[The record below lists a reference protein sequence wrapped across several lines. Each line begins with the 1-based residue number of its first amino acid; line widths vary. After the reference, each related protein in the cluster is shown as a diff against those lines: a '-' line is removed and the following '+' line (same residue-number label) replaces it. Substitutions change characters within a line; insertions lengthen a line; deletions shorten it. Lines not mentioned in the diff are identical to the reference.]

1 MKIKRL
7 IIRNIASIE
16 KGEIDFENDLIDR
29 ETGKTSSL
37 FLITGD
43 TGSGKSVI
51 LDCISMALYG
61 TTPRVKSVNGTKKN
75 SYRNN
80 EGEEISV
87 SDISQYTRIGISWKD
102 ECYSELT
109 FTGNDDT
116 DYVARFSLGRT
127 NRHNYRKPEWTLAIG
142 ESEVIENRKDE
153 IKERIQKAVG
163 LTFEQFSRMAML
175 AQGQFATFLTGRKEE
190 RESILEQ
197 LTSTGIFSR
206 YGEAISDIYKASK
219 QEYETEKKVC
229 EELCKKILDDS
240 VREEL
245 VAELELKT
253 TTAKKWQTDSEN
265 IRHRINRTE
274 SIIKAIKEISFLKEE
289 EKKLKSIEDTAEYR
303 KRISILN
310 LWDTTSD
317 QRQLVADKIR
327 VSEKLQ
333 YDKDLL
339 RLKKSELI
347 LLSEDLSMR
356 MKDAKAC
363 SRNLEQLRI
372 RIESQE
378 PLKKLYRDSSAV
390 TAEINRFISTG
401 KEIITKEKDIEELSL
416 SIDKLQK
423 DLSPLEKQVKD
434 KSEHCRKLQNLIYR
448 KSDERDA
455 VNPATLRRENDRLIK
470 RQFSL
475 KTLLQRLELMEAERK
490 ETEKGAVDIAN
501 LSIHLSELRADADK
515 KSEECKR
522 IEKEKDAAE
531 NRYRTMLLS
540 MEENFEAIRRQLVE
554 EHALNC
560 PLCGQSIEEHIHQW
574 SSKDYF
580 SGILSPLEEE
590 KNRLCKDFN
599 IARKEADE
607 AMKNKNTSVGILKI
621 KEEDL
626 KKRKNSLTTNEKE
639 INELIRSLGI
649 EPSDNIPDLISNELS
664 GLNIEIES
672 VSEKLRQTDDLQKEI
687 NILIKDKETSDKENK
702 VIERKLQKSLE
713 LLAQKKEVSRIANE
727 RIKELTAERKA
738 LQEELSKVLKD
749 YDEQWMEDPAA
760 IARRLLQDADA
771 YNESVS
777 RYSKEEPSHR
787 ALLNTLASISTTED
801 MLSRL
806 LSSVEP
812 AEISENSGKLKT
824 MPTDRIQAK
833 WQAFHVEI
841 AAIYSRIAEASS
853 RIKEFDRSLTEYYNA
868 SGTTE
873 TTLRELLGTTEEITS
888 MRGLQDIHRDKLHRN
903 GTLLAEAIK
912 SRQENLRALN
922 LDDESQ
928 LEDPDKLR
936 SELDSLIQQNSELTL
951 SIGAIKERLE
961 ADRKTR
967 LDSERQRADLEM
979 KTIRME
985 KWEKMNKYF
994 GGTRFRTLVQ
1004 SHILRPLLNNANIY
1018 LRQIT
1023 DHYTLTC
1030 SDENEQ
1036 LSILVRD
1043 RYHNNEPRSVTVL
1056 SGGERFMVSLA
1067 LSLALSAMNRPDMN
1081 VDILFID
1088 EGFGT
1093 LDAKTLDMVLNTL
1106 RRLPEI
1112 NGQTGRRVGVIS
1124 HREEL
1129 AEQIDCQIRL
1139 RSYGEGRSRIEIH
1152 NTPVK
1157 S

>member
-16 KGEIDFENDLIDR
+16 KGEIDFENDLIDH

-87 SDISQYTRIGISWKD
+87 SDISQYTRIGISHKD

-109 FTGNDDT
+109 FTGNDNT
-116 DYVARFSLGRT
+116 DYVVRFSLGRT
-127 NRHNYRKPEWTLAIG
+127 NRHNYRKPEWTLVIG
-142 ESEVIENRKDE
+142 DFEVIENRKDE

-175 AQGQFATFLTGRKEE
+175 AQGQFAAFLTGRKEE

-229 EELCKKILDDS
+229 EELSKKILDDS
-240 VREEL
+240 VRKEL
-245 VAELELKT
+245 AEELELKT
-253 TTAKKWQTDSEN
+253 ATAKKCQTDSEN
-265 IRHRINRTE
+265 IRHRINRTD
-274 SIIKAIKEISFLKEE
+274 SVIKATKEISFLKEE

-310 LWDTTSD
+310 LWDATSD

-347 LLSEDLSMR
+347 LLSEDLSVR
-356 MKDAKAC
+356 IEDAKAC

-390 TAEINRFISTG
+390 TTGINRFISTG
-401 KEIITKEKDIEELSL
+401 KEISTKGKDIEELSL
-416 SIDKLQK
+416 SIDELQK
-423 DLSPLEKQVKD
+423 DLSSLEKQVKD
-434 KSEHCRKLQNLIYR
+434 KSEHCREIQNLISR

-455 VNPATLRRENDRLIK
+455 LNPATLRKENDRLIK

-475 KTLLQRLELMEAERK
+475 KTLLQRFELMEDERD
-490 ETEKGAVDIAN
+490 ETEKGAADIVK
-501 LSIHLSELRADADK
+501 LSILLSELTADADK
-515 KSEECKR
+515 KSEECRR

-554 EHALNC
+554 EHATNC
-560 PLCGQSIEEHIHQW
+560 PLCGQSIEGHIHQW
-574 SSKDYF
+574 TSKDYF

-590 KNRLCKDFN
+590 KNRLCYEFTTAK
-599 IARKEADE
+599 KEADE
-607 AMKNKNTSVGILKI
+607 AMKKKNTSVGILKI

-626 KKRKNSLTTNEKE
+626 KKRKNSLTKSEKE
-639 INELIRSLGI
+639 INELIKSLGI
-649 EPSDNIPDLISNELS
+649 EPSDNIQGLINNELS

-672 VSEKLRQTDDLQKEI
+672 ISEKLRQTDNLQKEI
-687 NILIKDKETSDKENK
+687 NTLIKDKEASDKENK
-702 VIERKLQKSLE
+702 AVERKLHKSLE

-727 RIKELTAERKA
+727 RIKELTAERKK
-738 LQEELSKVLKD
+738 LQEELSDAMKD
-749 YDEQWMEDPAA
+749 YDERWMEDPDA
-760 IARRLLQDADA
+760 ISRRLMKDADT

-777 RYSKEEPSHR
+777 KYSKEEPSHR
-787 ALLNTLASISTTED
+787 TLLNTLASISTTED
-801 MLSRL
+801 KLSRL

-812 AEISENSGKLKT
+812 ADSYENNGKLKA

-833 WQAFHVEI
+833 WQEFHVEV
-841 AAIYSRIAEASS
+841 AAIYSRIADASV
-853 RIKEFDRSLTEYYNA
+853 RIKELDYSLTGYYNA

-873 TTLRELLGTTEEITS
+873 TTLRELLGATEEIS
-888 MRGLQDIHRDKLHRN
+888 RMRGLQDMHRDKLHRN
-903 GTLLAEAIK
+903 ATLLAEAVK
-912 SRQENLRALN
+912 SREDNLKALN

-928 LEDPDKLR
+928 LENSDKLR
-936 SELDSLIQQNSELTL
+936 SDLDSLIKQNSELTL

-979 KTIRME
+979 KTMRLE

-1043 RYHNNEPRSVTVL
+1043 RYNNNESRSVTVL
-1056 SGGERFMVSLA
+1056 SGGERFMISLA
-1067 LSLALSAMNRPDMN
+1067 LSLALSAMNRPDLN

-1093 LDAKTLDMVLNTL
+1093 LDAKSLEMVMSTL

-1112 NGQTGRRVGVIS
+1112 NGQSGRRVGVIS

-1129 AEQIDCQIRL
+1129 TEQIDCQIRL

-1152 NTPVK
+1152 N
-1157 S
+1157 SQANS